1 MIVLPF
7 LKTLYST
14 LESYRV
20 TDNMWHY
27 FDTLKPVTE
36 EETIDVNFE
45 RCFLT
50 MMTGEFM
57 VKYWEEKDKDF
68 ARNYLDKRI
77 SDTKNVHLLMRY
89 GLHLFYLTGSYGI
102 LHKALD
108 DGLVVLKN
116 LINDGSDN
124 AASIFCDWFKKLYS
138 FSKRTNQNGS
148 YVKVLAEAVH
158 SDRVDVQASTLSMI
172 YFSDYSYKSKVK
184 TDIPIVISLHL
195 GKLFRYADLA
205 GTAMTLVESKKLKRE
220 DQMLTVAAFYAEK
233 CQDKTIIVK
242 SNEALGDYWLSE
254 LKPDDPNNLAVAHL
268 NDYSLRN
275 AMEYFK
281 KAHNNEK
288 LQQTT
293 KLYEENKPKL
303 RFITIKQT
311 ISGEEYQKRVD
322 VINKYVTSVV
332 ESGANAIIGTLF
344 GYGLP
349 IFCLDAK
356 IIKKKAKED
365 VQKFYFETMMT
376 ASTVDSFGNIKASTH
391 EQREIFLMIVN
402 VYRNYTYPVFSLVIM
417 NGIKHGTL
425 SYDILSNSLLEMGFN
440 LRIEKQVGDNH
451 VGSTYLERVDIGLK
465 DFLKQNEAMMNNE
478 TTDWRFCISFLS
490 TQFEGLLRDIVWHL
504 GGLVTK
510 IKHGTD
516 TELILLEGLLDS
528 ECLQQVFDN
537 NDLLLFRE
545 TFTNAG
551 YNIRNN
557 VAHGMYLPDEFTSTK
572 ALLVF
577 VSVLRL
583 EKATLVIKKRNL

>member
-1 MIVLPF
+1 
-7 LKTLYST
+7 
-14 LESYRV
+14 
-20 TDNMWHY
+20 MWHY
-27 FDTLKPVTE
+27 FNTLKPVIE
-36 EETIDVNFE
+36 EEKINVNFE
-45 RCFLT
+45 RYFLT

-77 SDTKNVHLLMRY
+77 SDTKNAHLLMRY
-89 GLHLFYLTGSYGI
+89 GLHLFYLTDNRGI

-124 AASIFCDWFKKLYS
+124 AASIFCDWFEKLYLL
-138 FSKRTNQNGS
+138 SKRTNQNGS

-172 YFSDYSYKSKVK
+172 YFSDYSYESKVKTKSKVK
-184 TDIPIVISLHL
+184 TDIPIATSLHL

-205 GTAMTLVESKKLKRE
+205 GIAMTLVESKKLKCE
-220 DQMLTVAAFYAEK
+220 DQMLTVAAYYAEK
-233 CQDKTIIVK
+233 CQDKTIIIK

-268 NDYSLRN
+268 NDCSLRN

-288 LQQTT
+288 LRQVT

-303 RFITIKQT
+303 RFIPFQYN
-311 ISGEEYQKRVD
+311 ISGEKFQKRVD
-322 VINKYVTSVV
+322 VINKCATYIVKKGT
-332 ESGANAIIGTLF
+332 NAIIGTLF

-349 IFCLDAK
+349 LFGLDAEK
-356 IIKKKAKED
+356 IEKKAKED
-365 VQKFYFETMMT
+365 MQRFHFETMMG
-376 ASTVDSFGNIKASTH
+376 ASTIDSFGNIKMSTH
-391 EQREIFLMIVN
+391 EQIEIFSMIDN
-402 VYRNYTYPVFSLVIM
+402 AYRNFTYYIFSLVIM
-417 NGIKHGTL
+417 NGLKHGTL
-425 SYDILSNSLLEMGFN
+425 SYDILSDYLLKLGFDM
-440 LRIEKQVGDNH
+440 RIEKQVGDNH
-451 VGSTYLERVDIGLK
+451 VGSTYLERVDVGLK
-465 DFLKQNEAMMNNE
+465 DFLKQSEAMMNNE

-490 TQFEGLLRDIVWHL
+490 TQFEGLLRDIVQRL
-504 GGLVTK
+504 GGPVTK

-528 ECLQQVFDN
+528 ECLQQVFDA

-545 TFTNAG
+545 TFTNTG

-577 VSVLRL
+577 VSALRL
-583 EKATLVIKKRNL
+583 AKATLVIVKNI

>member
-184 TDIPIVISLHL
+184 TDIPIAISLHL

-293 KLYEENKPKL
+293 KLYEKNKPKL
-303 RFITIKQT
+303 RFILFKYN
-311 ISGEEYQKRVD
+311 ISGEKFQKRVD
-322 VINKYVTSVV
+322 VINKYVKSIV
-332 ESGANAIIGTLF
+332 EEGTNAIISTLL
-344 GYGLP
+344 GYRLP
-349 IFCLDAK
+349 IFCDAK
-356 IIKKKAKED
+356 KIEKIANENAKR
-365 VQKFYFETMMT
+365 FYFETMMG
-376 ASTVDSFGNIKASTH
+376 ASTIDSFGNIKMSTH
-391 EQREIFLMIVN
+391 EQIEIFSMIDN
-402 VYRNYTYPVFSLVIM
+402 AYRNFTYHVFSLVVM
-417 NGIKHGTL
+417 EGLKHGTL
-425 SYDILSNSLLEMGFN
+425 SYDILSNYLLKLGFN

-451 VGSTYLERVDIGLK
+451 VGSTYLERVDVGLK
-465 DFLKQNEAMMNNE
+465 NFLKQNEAMMNNK

-557 VAHGMYLPDEFTSTK
+557 VAHSMYLPDEFTSTK

-577 VSVLRL
+577 VCVMRL